1 MRRGFLLSNYFYFV
15 FTRPKAGQDEV
26 FNSWYSKRHI
36 YDLVAI
42 PGIAAARRYRLLD
55 IETKAETPDYLA
67 IYEFSD
73 VDLAI
78 SGIGERR
85 GTDRMPS
92 TEAIDRDSSKGVV
105 FKPLWNVSGDWHFG
119 HGTLDL
125 IKFSNPLDAG
135 LLRSAAGFLVANEKQ
150 SRPGPPVFDIARF
163 VNGEQSSALSTQ
175 DQGEQASRL
184 TALMSPIT
192 ERVAAA

>member
-1 MRRGFLLSNYFYFV
+1 MSNHFYFV
-15 FTRPKAGQDEV
+15 FTRPKAGRDDE
-26 FNSWYSKRHI
+26 FNDWYSKRHI

-55 IETKAETPDYLA
+55 AATKAETPDYLA

-78 SGIGERR
+78 SGIAERR

-92 TEAIDRDSSKGVV
+92 TEAIDREASKGVV
-105 FKPLWNVSGDWHFG
+105 FKPLWDVANDWRFG
-119 HGTLDL
+119 GGRLDL
-125 IKFSNPLDAG
+125 IKFSKSLDSLSLQPATG
-135 LLRSAAGFLVANEKQ
+135 LLIANHKQ
-150 SRPGPPVFDIARF
+150 SRPGPPVFDAAYF
-163 VNGEQSSALSTQ
+163 GSGETAKGAVTPSSGECVSKLS
-175 DQGEQASRL
+175 
-184 TALMSPIT
+184 ALMSPIT